1 MVEWKTCAKVI
12 SWVDLGTTGSEK
24 CVASGGWRAKC
35 RKLRENNIFIYGAQ
49 MRVSR
54 RERVCVCVCSSL
66 NKYLYTSCPPSSD
79 ENLRARQVCWPRGC
93 NHYRKI
99 VHRRHRFLFS
109 AGSIERFVRA
119 RALVYFTLRSRYV
132 FPVWPRRTL
141 LLRAIISSSRP
152 SLSTT
157 KYYWQIIIHGR

>member
-93 NHYRKI
+93 NRYRKI
-99 VHRRHRFLFS
+99 VRRRHRFLFS
-109 AGSIERFVRA
+109 AGSIERLVRA
-119 RALVYFTLRSRYV
+119 RSFISPFGPVTFFPSGRAARYYYARLFPLLV
-132 FPVWPRRTL
+132 RRCRRL
-141 LLRAIISSSRP
+141 NIID
-152 SLSTT
+152 
-157 KYYWQIIIHGR
+157 K